1 MRRAELSREAMEVQH
16 KNLLQAHL
24 ANSVFAQ
31 KLLGIPMFKAA
42 VDTAGGAY
50 VKVKDSN
57 ALVGKSI
64 ELALNISSAFVD
76 KLAPIAEK
84 GINVASPITMRVDEI
99 AAKSLDGLIARVPV
113 INDAPQEIVQNTR
126 SAIEK
131 RVTVIN
137 GYTEAALKTWPVQS
151 AMDVYEA
158 LLSTACTTLDNVLP
172 PSKEEKSS
180 ESEQNGHAST
190 KESLP
195 EEEKHKRGIMLA
207 QRTYLMFTSAFR
219 RVFGKC
225 QTQVENAVNATDLV
239 VKQVRNAVG
248 DVTNANSD
256 ANNVANNGDINN
268 KSSANKKN
276 KNKNKNAQEQ

>member
-16 KNLLQAHL
+16 KNILQVHL

-57 ALVGKSI
+57 ALVGRSI
-64 ELALNISSAFVD
+64 ELALTISSAVVE
-76 KLAPIAEK
+76 KLTPIAEK
-84 GINVASPITMRVDEI
+84 GINVASPLTTKVDEI

-113 INDAPQEIVQNTR
+113 INEAPQEIVQNTR

-158 LLSTACTTLDNVLP
+158 ILSTAYTTLDNVLP
-172 PSKEEKSS
+172 PSKEEKGTD
-180 ESEQNGHAST
+180 SEQNGHAST
-190 KESLP
+190 KESLG

-207 QRTYLMFTSAFR
+207 QRTYLMFSTAFR

-248 DVTNANSD
+248 DVTNSNSD
-256 ANNVANNGDINN
+256 ANNVTNNGDVNN
-268 KSSANKKN
+268 KQANKKN
-276 KNKNKNAQEQ
+276 KNKNKNPQEQ